1 MPVSLLVS
9 QIRDQ
14 VLQAS
19 GGPVKNIG
27 GSCNRLAGSLF
38 HSVAG
43 DLFGNQPALQAEAAF
58 VNVDPELARWR
69 TALRDHVY
77 RVLLGPRLQAN
88 HAVLQ
93 PSSAEVTVLWS
104 ALEAFTD
111 WSAGLLHR
119 AWRGR
124 NSTPAEPGEHG
135 PAPTDLGSLMAVEQT
150 LTWTIREPGWTDSV
164 IVTGIT
170 DVICRIPETDSWCV
184 AEFRT
189 GDMAPEADI
198 AQACLYH
205 QMLTDSEAVPGS
217 LVLVYFTPSIH
228 EHVFS
233 PEDLRAME
241 ARLGARLK
249 TVIGHMA
256 GVVPEPRRAGAHPSP
271 EKFPAAPPPRAP
283 EPSHIELGRKLRD
296 VFRQFNAP
304 VEFLGD
310 PIVGPAFLRF
320 PVRPARGIRPEA
332 IRKLSTALQVRL
344 GMKTLPFIHNPGGRM
359 VVDVERSDREIVPFS
374 SVRDQL
380 PAQDQV
386 AGCAR
391 LPVGVDLERK
401 LKFADLADSANCHLL
416 VAGTAG
422 SGKTEWLRMVLAS
435 LLLTNS
441 PRTLR
446 LMLIDPK
453 RTSFTELN
461 GSDYV
466 WGGGK
471 ILYPDLVSPV
481 TALDDLVEEMG
492 RRYRLFQ
499 QTGFENLRQYHQ
511 SGKELPRIVCMCEDY
526 SELLSY
532 GRKDIETRIQRLGQK
547 ARGAGIH
554 LILTVEQP
562 SRDSV
567 KGTLQA
573 NVPARIGLRV
583 NNPIE
588 SRMLLDR
595 AGAEELLGDGDLL
608 FKDIGEPVR
617 LQAPFLSPDE
627 RRRVFGGAR

>member
-14 VLQAS
+14 VLQAA
-19 GGPVKNIG
+19 GGPAKNIG
-27 GSCNRLAGSLF
+27 GSSNRLASSLF
-38 HSVAG
+38 HSVVA

-58 VNVDPELARWR
+58 VNIDADLAKWR
-69 TALRDHVY
+69 TALREHVY

-93 PSSAEVTVLWS
+93 QASKEVTVLWS
-104 ALEAFTD
+104 ALDAFTE
-111 WSAGLLHR
+111 WSAELLYR
-119 AWRGR
+119 AWHGR
-124 NSTPAEPGEHG
+124 NGDPGS
-135 PAPTDLGSLMAVEQT
+135 AAIDLGSLMAVEQT
-150 LTWTIREPGWTDSV
+150 LTWTVREPGWTDSV

-189 GDMAPEADI
+189 GDMAPEADV

-205 QMLTDSEAVPGS
+205 RMLTASEAVPGS
-217 LVLVYFTPSIH
+217 LVQVYFTPTIH
-228 EHVFS
+228 EHTFS
-233 PEDLRAME
+233 PDDLRAME
-241 ARLGARLK
+241 ARLGTGLK
-249 TVIGHMA
+249 TVIGRMA
-256 GVVPEPRRAGAHPSP
+256 GVIPDQRRAGANPSL
-271 EKFPAAPPPRAP
+271 EKFPASPPPRAL
-283 EPSHIELGRKLRD
+283 EASHIELGRKLRD

-304 VEFLGD
+304 VEFTGD
-310 PIVGPAFLRF
+310 PIVGPTFLRF
-320 PVRPARGIRPEA
+320 PVRPASGIRPEA

-344 GMKTLPFIHNPGGRM
+344 GLKTLPFIHNPGGRM

-380 PAQDQV
+380 PTPDPV
-386 AGCAR
+386 AGCSKF
-391 LPVGVDLERK
+391 PVGVDLERK
-401 LKFADLADSANCHLL
+401 LEFADLADSDNCHLL
-416 VAGTAG
+416 IAGTSG
-422 SGKTEWLRMVLAS
+422 SGKTEWLRMAIGG
-435 LLLTNS
+435 LLMTNT

-446 LMLIDPK
+446 LILIDPK
-453 RTSFTELN
+453 RSSFTDLN

-471 ILYPDLVSPV
+471 ILYPDQVSPV
-481 TALDDLVEEMG
+481 AALNDLVEEMG

-499 QTGFENLRQYHQ
+499 QNGFENIRQYHQ
-511 SGKELPRIVCMCEDY
+511 SGKQLPRIVCVCEEY
-526 SELLSY
+526 SELLNY
-532 GRKDIETRIQRLGQK
+532 GRKEIEVRIQRLGQK
-547 ARGAGIH
+547 ALGAGIH
-554 LILTVEQP
+554 MILSVQQP
-562 SRDSV
+562 SRDIV

-573 NVPARIGLRV
+573 NIPARIGLRV
-583 NNPIE
+583 NSPIE

-617 LQAPFLSPDE
+617 LQAPFLSAEE
-627 RRRVFGGAR
+627 RRRIFGGAH